1 MRTQEDRV
9 GALGQTSERG
19 RWCGEAGASSQSQD
33 PCPGCL
39 RGGTYLVGQPT
50 PMPSAGGSSARAKA
64 RPLWV
69 LRPVPGPRPLCSRAD
84 QRSPSP
90 RGGAGG
96 GASPGVG
103 AGAGPVPGAGLG
115 WAQAAGAHTP
125 KARPRMTTL
134 SSMASRKKRV
144 ISHRIWTQGGRTSA
158 PRPAPPPGA
167 QRPHRQAQAHLVSH
181 RRRV

>member
-96 GASPGVG
+96 GASSEPQRGSQGGWPGRT
-103 AGAGPVPGAGLG
+103 AGLRPK
-115 WAQAAGAHTP
+115 QAGEETAVAEE
-125 KARPRMTTL
+125 R
-134 SSMASRKKRV
+134 
-144 ISHRIWTQGGRTSA
+144 QGGRGRGDRA
-158 PRPAPPPGA
+158 WGPGDA
-167 QRPHRQAQAHLVSH
+167 ERWGHSRGNKEMG
-181 RRRV
+181 RK